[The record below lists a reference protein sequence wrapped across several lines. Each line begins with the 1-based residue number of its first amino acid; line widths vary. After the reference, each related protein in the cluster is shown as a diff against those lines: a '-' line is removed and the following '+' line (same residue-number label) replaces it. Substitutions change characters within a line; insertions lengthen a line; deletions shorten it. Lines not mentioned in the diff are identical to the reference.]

1 MGLVYA
7 NITIQNSLDDVLAQQ
22 GDIPKENIR
31 KMDVKSLVDTGA
43 WTLTI
48 NEEIA
53 TQLGLKVKDRTDI
66 SLANGTIS
74 RCDLVGPVDVR
85 FENRFASCLALVL
98 PGADEVLLGAIP
110 LEGMDVM
117 IDPSSH
123 QLVVHP
129 NRPHGAQ
136 MKVKCSF
143 SSYAHG

>member
-7 NITIQNSLDDVLAQQ
+7 DITIINSVDDVLAQQ
-22 GDIPKENIR
+22 GDMPKENIR
-31 KMDVKSLVDTGA
+31 KKEIKALVDTDA

-53 TQLGLKVKDRTDI
+53 KQLDLKVKDHTDI
-66 SLANGTIS
+66 SLADGTIS
-74 RCDLVGPVDVR
+74 SCDLVGPVDIR
-85 FENRFASCLALVL
+85 FQNRFASCLALVL

-129 NRPHGAQ
+129 ARPHRAQ
-136 MKVKCSF
+136 LKVK
-143 SSYAHG
+143 